1 LLRFLALLLSFVRN
15 LFIFITTCFFREMLE
30 LPKSV
35 LPALAVFR
43 IGLSNEHNGWYL
55 KLLIK
60 LHVLKLHQIDSIQII
75 PKNGIIVVQLLPQ
88 VRVDNECA
96 IVLSEV

>member
-1 LLRFLALLLSFVRN
+1 MPKCFDCFSFADVS
-15 LFIFITTCFFREMLE
+15 
-30 LPKSV
+30 K
-35 LPALAVFR
+35 FR
-43 IGLSNEHNGWYL
+43 ITP
-55 KLLIK
+55 IK